1 MNRANFINPY
11 NFIPLSKEKT
21 EKTVAGELYT
31 GVIEYSMLTKTPL
44 FIPNSS
50 NEKVFA
56 NVVTYKEVEETDEE
70 KKKTLEKKYRED
82 HKSYDFFS
90 YTDLSSLDD
99 TVPEPAVPVIPGSEM
114 RGMIR
119 SNYETITNS
128 CMFSVDDNE
137 ILGKRTTHAFQSGLI
152 ERKIGEKGQVEYSL
166 WEAEDCIF
174 HEKNEKGY
182 WKEAHKSSK
191 YVEGQKCY
199 IALEKRSRGKTLVT
213 GISPHEK
220 YGYTEA
226 YVIKGEDSPDGKN
239 KKHCL
244 HFFIK
249 KNKNYKT
256 VNVEVLDNALRA
268 YQNQKEDA
276 YMQYSKQ
283 WELFKQGE
291 GNRYFPV
298 YFNFVDSG
306 AENPA
311 YIMLSPA
318 TFTREIYKNKLS
330 DMIAKH
336 GKCKDEKHLCPACAL
351 FGTLEKNF
359 SQLSKV
365 RFSDMEC
372 VTEASVENLY
382 YPIRTVSA
390 LANPKLSNME
400 FYFKRPD
407 ENAVFWTVDYW
418 VDVNGNINSYVPEIN
433 GRKFYWH
440 AAVENIKED
449 ATNLNTTIR
458 PLKEGIQFAGKVY
471 FENIDKEE
479 LDTLIYVLQ
488 AGDRK
493 ALGSKTN
500 GYKLGRAKPLGYGSV
515 EIAVDKV
522 MLRKVVKGEDGIQI
536 QSIAYAI
543 EELYKEPK
551 FDETI
556 KQNFAFLT
564 SFDALEGAK
573 VSYPKVDGK
582 DEIFAWFASNH
593 KVRKNYADDKE
604 PCFVESGM
612 ANTREEFSYNEYVQ
626 AMQPELQKTKYAN
639 TIQKTFVGKIVTYE
653 KNKGITIESN
663 GRTYTYA
670 RVFSKSV
677 KPESG
682 MWVKYV
688 PRKRNDGKFEIV
700 IVSKVKPR

>member
-1 MNRANFINPY
+1 MNKSNFINPY
-11 NFIPLSKEKT
+11 NFIPLSEEKA
-21 EKTVAGELYT
+21 EKKVEGELYT
-31 GVIEYSMLTKTPL
+31 GVIEYSLLTKTPL

-50 NEKVFA
+50 NDKVFA
-56 NVVTYKEVEETDEE
+56 NAVTYKEDA
-70 KKKTLEKKYRED
+70 LEKKYRED

-90 YTDLSSLDD
+90 YTDLSSLVD
-99 TVPEPAVPVIPGSEM
+99 TVPEAPVPVIPGSEM

-128 CMFSVDDNE
+128 CMFLVDDDE
-137 ILGKRTTHAFQSGLI
+137 ILGKRTTHAFQAGLI
-152 ERKIGEKGQVEYSL
+152 ERNIGEKGQIEYSL
-166 WEAEDCIF
+166 WEAEDCIW
-174 HEKNEKGY
+174 HEEIAKGV
-182 WKEAHKSSK
+182 WKESYKNPK

-199 IALEKRSRGKTLVT
+199 IDLQKRTRGKTLVAGT
-213 GISPHEK
+213 SEHEK
-220 YGYTEA
+220 YGYTEG
-226 YVIKGEDSPDGKN
+226 YVIKGEDSPEGKN

-244 HFFIK
+244 HFFVK
-249 KNKNYKT
+249 KSKNYKT
-256 VNVEVLDNALRA
+256 VNIGVLDNALRA
-268 YQNQKEDA
+268 YQNQNADA
-276 YMQYSKQ
+276 YKQYRQQ
-283 WELFKQGE
+283 WELFKQGK
-291 GNRYFPV
+291 GNQYFPV
-298 YFNFVDSG
+298 YYNFVDSG
-306 AENPA
+306 AENPEH
-311 YIMLSPA
+311 IMLSPA
-318 TFTREIYKNKLS
+318 TFTREIYGNKLS
-330 DMIAKH
+330 DMISNH
-336 GKCKDEKHLCPACAL
+336 RKCKDKQHLCPACAL
-351 FGTLEKNF
+351 FGTLEKSF

-372 VTEASVENLY
+372 VTELPVNDLY
-382 YPIRTVSA
+382 HPIRTLSA
-390 LANPKLSNME
+390 LATPKLSNME

-407 ENAVFWTVDYW
+407 EDAVFWTADYW
-418 VDVNGNINSYVPEIN
+418 VDVKGKIHSYVPEIN

-440 AAVENIKED
+440 AAVENAKVE
-449 ATNLNTTIR
+449 ATNLNTSIR

-488 AGDRK
+488 AGDK
-493 ALGSKTN
+493 NALGNKKN
-500 GYKLGRAKPLGYGSV
+500 GYKLGKGKPLGYGSI
-515 EIAVDKV
+515 EIGVDKV
-522 MLRKVVKGEDGIQI
+522 MLRNVVKGEGEIQI
-536 QSIAYAI
+536 QSVPYAM
-543 EELYKEPK
+543 EELYQEPN
-551 FDETI
+551 FDENI
-556 KQNFAFLT
+556 KKNFAFLT
-564 SFDALEGAK
+564 RFDALEGAK

-582 DEIFAWFASNH
+582 PEIFEWFVSNH

-682 MWVKYV
+682 MLVKYV